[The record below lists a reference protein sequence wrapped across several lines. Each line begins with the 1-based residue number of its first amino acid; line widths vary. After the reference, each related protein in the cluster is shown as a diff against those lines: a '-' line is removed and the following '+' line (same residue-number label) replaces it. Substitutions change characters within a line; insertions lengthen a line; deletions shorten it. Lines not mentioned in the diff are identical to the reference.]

1 MDMDKTIR
9 SRAPLRISFAGGGT
23 DVPPYPE
30 IYGGAV
36 ISTTIDRYAYVTLKT
51 NSDKGIR
58 IISQDYNLLEEFK
71 KISDM
76 KITGKTNLIK
86 AAVIQA
92 GLKNV
97 NLDILVHVD
106 SPPGSGLGSSSA
118 LAVGLIGCL
127 SKYLNEHLTT
137 YEIAE
142 RAIELERKW
151 LNIQGGYQDQY
162 AATFGGFNLIEF
174 GKSVIV
180 NPLRLRAEVL
190 QELLASMILVDTGK
204 IRLSGNIL
212 KHQIHKYEN
221 KDPKTLEHLDVLKKI
236 AYDLKDQLLRGNIQE
251 VGCSLDM
258 HWTHKRK
265 IDKNITNSRI
275 DFIYKK
281 AKSAGIFG
289 GKLLG
294 AGGGGHM
301 LFLCEPDR
309 KYDVI
314 KAIKKTGV
322 EIVKFNFDNDGLR
335 TWMLEDQRI
344 VY

>member
-1 MDMDKTIR
+1 MDTTIR
-9 SRAPLRISFAGGGT
+9 SRSPLRISFAGGGT

-30 IYGGAV
+30 LYGGAV

-51 NSDKGIR
+51 NSHKGIR
-58 IISQDYNLLEEFK
+58 IISQDYNLFEEFQ

-76 KITGKTNLIK
+76 KIDGKTNLIK

-92 GLKNV
+92 GLKNA
-97 NLDILVHVD
+97 NLDIIVHAD

-127 SKYLNEHLTT
+127 SKYLNEHLTA

-142 RAIELERKW
+142 RAIELERK
-151 LNIQGGYQDQY
+151 LVGIKGGYQDQY
-162 AATFGGFNLIEF
+162 ASTFGGFNLIEF

-190 QELLASMILVDTGK
+190 QELLASMILIDTGK
-204 IRLSGNIL
+204 TRLSGNIL
-212 KHQIHKYEN
+212 KHQISKYEK
-221 KDPKTLEHLDVLKKI
+221 KDSKTIEHLDVIKKLV
-236 AYDLKDQLLRGNIQE
+236 YDLKDQLLRGNIRE
-251 VGCSLDM
+251 VGHSLDM
-258 HWTHKRK
+258 HWNHKRK
-265 IDKNITNSRI
+265 IDKNITNPRI
-275 DFIYKK
+275 NSIYKK
-281 AKSAGIFG
+281 AKEVGIFG

-301 LFLCEPDR
+301 LFLCEPER
-309 KYDVI
+309 KHEVV
-314 KAIKKTGV
+314 KAIKKTGA
-322 EIVKFNFDNDGLR
+322 EIVKFNFDNNGLR
-335 TWMLEDQRI
+335 TWMLEGQQV